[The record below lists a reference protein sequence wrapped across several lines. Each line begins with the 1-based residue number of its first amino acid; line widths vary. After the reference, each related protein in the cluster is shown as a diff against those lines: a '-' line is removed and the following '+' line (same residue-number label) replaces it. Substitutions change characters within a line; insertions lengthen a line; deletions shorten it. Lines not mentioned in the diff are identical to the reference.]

1 MEARTGEFHIAVERH
16 EDDRIAALA
25 VPPGATRLATA
36 LPFHPR
42 HRLGI
47 DQLLLDGS
55 HQRLGL
61 CDRQAEVLRPLRL
74 FIEYRDFRG
83 VAGGSVIGDDLQQDP
98 HAHGEPPLL
107 IAGKRAFHNDRSGKL
122 EASPARWLPAI
133 LARVGTQTP

>member
-1 MEARTGEFHIAVERH
+1 VWAGEFHIAVKRH

-42 HRLGI
+42 DRLGI
-47 DQLLLDGS
+47 DHLLLDGS
-55 HQRLGL
+55 HQRLAL
-61 CDRQAEVLRPLRL
+61 RDRQAKILQPLRL
-74 FIEYRDFRG
+74 LVEYRDFRG
-83 VAGGSVIGDDLQQDP
+83 GASGPVIGGDLQQDL

-107 IAGKRAFHNDRSGKL
+107 MTGKRAFHNDRSGKL

-133 LARVGTQTP
+133 LARVGTQMP